1 MKQHTII
8 AKVNDHGTSTT
19 YKKVCRSKSGA
30 IKEARELNCTG
41 LIKRYAEKMIVS
53 GNECR
58 FEFVPASK
66 ASRYTV
72 TSSYC
77 SVSIHVEDM
86 EGNNVNACYYGA
98 CQMGNDELCETPEE
112 CNCDRVWP
120 ELAARGFVLA

>member
-1 MKQHTII
+1 MKKHTII

-19 YKKVCRSKSGA
+19 YKKVCCSKAGA
-30 IKEARELNCTG
+30 IKEARELNCMG

-66 ASRYTV
+66 AGRCMG

-86 EGNNVNACYYGA
+86 DGNNVNTCHYGA
-98 CQMGNDELCETPEE
+98 CQTNDELCETPEE

-120 ELAARGFVLA
+120 ELAARGFALA